1 MVTSQEIAFFGVRL
15 GKGAVFLDLV
25 LLRFDVEDSGV
36 DDLECRVE
44 DDLFD
49 ADDRDK
55 LTAEFDGP
63 TLVAGIDRVR
73 IRAGWGAR
81 HGMERVAA
89 NQGSPEVLY
98 AHRVAVFDVPSC
110 RLSFE
115 AKSTTNSS
123 MLTGA

>member
-1 MVTSQEIAFFGVRL
+1 MVTSQEIAFLDVRL

-25 LLRFDVEDSGV
+25 LEDSGV

-89 NQGSPEVLY
+89 NQ
-98 AHRVAVFDVPSC
+98 D
-110 RLSFE
+110 
-115 AKSTTNSS
+115 
-123 MLTGA
+123 